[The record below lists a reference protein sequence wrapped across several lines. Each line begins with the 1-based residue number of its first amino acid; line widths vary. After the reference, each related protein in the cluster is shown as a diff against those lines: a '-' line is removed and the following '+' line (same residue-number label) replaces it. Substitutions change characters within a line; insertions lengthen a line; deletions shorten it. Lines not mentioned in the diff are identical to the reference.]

1 MKGAERDPSGRPDRL
16 AEVQEGVC
24 CTVVIERCAS
34 VVLGASEIVSVSVN
48 VTSRNYFVH
57 SFICLRLFLS
67 FSFFFFLF
75 FFSFF
80 FLFFFILFSSFPS
93 VYMSVLFVLY
103 LSRVCVSTGVNVL
116 HS

>member
-57 SFICLRLFLS
+57 SFICLRLFLF
-67 FSFFFFLF
+67 FSFLFLSFFLF
-75 FFSFF
+75 FFLSFLFHSFF
-80 FLFFFILFSSFPS
+80 FFP
-93 VYMSVLFVLY
+93 VCLY
-103 LSRVCVSTGVNVL
+103 VRAFCAVFKSCLCVNRCQCSA
-116 HS
+116 